1 PIIGN
6 LNESIAHQEAVRD
19 KLNEAAAKITETASD
34 AGNYQVQLDQLV
46 QQVLSNLGIRSD
58 YENNVKTQINTMFG
72 TLGDT
77 SSAVQSCSPVWTM
90 ESKIWKN
97 WRRMQDPV
105 WRR

>member
-1 PIIGN
+1 MRETIRYSG
-6 LNESIAHQEAVRD
+6 SAGEAGFS
-19 KLNEAAAKITETASD
+19 AIS
-34 AGNYQVQLDQLV
+34 
-46 QQVLSNLGIRSD
+46 GIRSD

-77 SSAVQSCSPVWTM
+77 SSAVQSLFTSMDNGVEDM
-90 ESKIWKN
+90 EN